1 MGSKLYQFT
10 PSELQKLLDESNSY
24 SDLLRKIDMN
34 PKGDNPKTLKKII
47 AELNL
52 DETKLKLNRSNLYRN
67 NAKVTH
73 KKVKIPIEDIIMNN
87 KYPNYQTS
95 SLLKR
100 LIQEGYKEYKCER
113 CGLTE
118 WQEEPI
124 PLQLHHKDGVHTN
137 NLLNNLEVLCPNCHA
152 LTDTYCGKNLKK
164 KKKKKKNAK
173 IKKEKKQTN
182 SNRIKDPPLSR
193 KELKKRIREKSFT
206 SIGKE
211 FGISDNAIRKW
222 CKKYNLP
229 FQSRKIKEYS
239 DSQWEKI

>member
-73 KKVKIPIEDIIMNN
+73 KKVKIPIEDIIMKNEH
-87 KYPNYQTS
+87 PNYQPFK
-95 SLLKR
+95 LLKR
-100 LIQEGYKEYKCER
+100 LIKEGYKEHKCER

-118 WQEEPI
+118 WQGQPI
-124 PLQLHHKDGVHTN
+124 PLQLHHKNGVHTN

-164 KKKKKKNAK
+164 KKNTK
-173 IKKEKKQTN
+173 IKEEKKQIN

-193 KELKKRIREKSFT
+193 KELKKRIREKTFT

-211 FGISDNAIRKW
+211 FGVSDNSIRKW

>member
-87 KYPNYQTS
+87 KYPNYHTS

-118 WQEEPI
+118 WQGQPI
-124 PLQLHHKDGVHTN
+124 PLQLHHKNGVHTN

-164 KKKKKKNAK
+164 KKKKNAK
-173 IKKEKKQTN
+173 IKKEKKRTN
-182 SNRIKDPPLSR
+182 SNKIKDPPLSR
-193 KELKKRIREKSFT
+193 KELKKRIREKPFT

-211 FGISDNAIRKW
+211 FRVSDNTIRKW

-229 FQSRKIKEYS
+229 F
-239 DSQWEKI
+239 

>member
-164 KKKKKKNAK
+164 KKKKNAK

>member
-52 DETKLKLNRSNLYRN
+52 DETKLKLNRSNLYKN

-73 KKVKIPIEDIIMNN
+73 KKVKVPIEDIIMNN
-87 KYPNYQTS
+87 KYPNYHTS

-118 WQEEPI
+118 WQGEPI
-124 PLQLHHKDGVHTN
+124 PLQLHHKDGVHIN

-164 KKKKKKNAK
+164 KKSTK
-173 IKKEKKQTN
+173 IKKEKKRTN
-182 SNRIKDPPLSR
+182 SNKIKDPPLSR
-193 KELKKRIREKSFT
+193 KELKKRIREKPFT

-211 FGISDNAIRKW
+211 FGVSDNTIRKW

>member
-164 KKKKKKNAK
+164 KKKKNTK

>member
-24 SDLLRKIDMN
+24 SDLLRKINMN
-34 PKGDNPKTLKKII
+34 PKGGNHKTLKKII
-47 AELNL
+47 QEFNL
-52 DETKLKLNRSNLYRN
+52 DETQLNINKSI
-67 NAKVTH
+67 AKITPN
-73 KKVKIPIEDIIMNN
+73 KIKIPIEDIVMKNEH
-87 KYPNYQTS
+87 PNYQPFK
-95 SLLKR
+95 LLKR
-100 LIQEGYKEYKCER
+100 LIKEGYKEHKCER

-118 WQEEPI
+118 WQGQPI
-124 PLQLHHKDGVHTN
+124 PLQLHHKNGVHTN

-164 KKKKKKNAK
+164 KKNAK
-173 IKKEKKQTN
+173 IKKEKKRTN
-182 SNRIKDPPLSR
+182 SNRTKDPPLSR